1 MKKFALTVVC
11 LLIAGSLAFAD
22 DAAKDKDKS
31 ASADK
36 TITGCLSGPNAE
48 GAYLLKTDK
57 GEQVEVGGDKDL
69 KSHVGHEVKLT
80 GEYAKPGTI
89 GENESAEKNESAAKS
104 DMGTKKEK
112 NEKHFKVSKIDH
124 ISDTCTTK

>member
-11 LLIAGSLAFAD
+11 LLIAGTLAFAD

-31 ASADK
+31 ASSDK

-48 GAYLLKTDK
+48 GAYLLKTADQ
-57 GEQVEVGGDKDL
+57 GSIQVGGNDEL

-80 GEYAKPGTI
+80 GEFAKSGSAI
-89 GENESAEKNESAAKS
+89 GEKEDSKKEPAAKSESAEKEGA
-104 DMGTKKEK
+104 ER
-112 NEKHFKVSKIDH
+112 HFKVSKIDMVSESCS
-124 ISDTCTTK
+124 IK

>member
-11 LLIAGSLAFAD
+11 LLIAGTLALAD

-31 ASADK
+31 ATADK

-57 GEQVEVGGDKDL
+57 GEVEVGNDSKL
-69 KSHVGHEVKLT
+69 KEHVGHEVKLT

-89 GENESAEKNESAAKS
+89 GENESAEKKESGAKS
-104 DMGTKKEK
+104 EMGEKGKEK
-112 NEKHFKVSKIDH
+112 NERHFKVDKIDH
-124 ISDTCTTK
+124 VADTCSTK